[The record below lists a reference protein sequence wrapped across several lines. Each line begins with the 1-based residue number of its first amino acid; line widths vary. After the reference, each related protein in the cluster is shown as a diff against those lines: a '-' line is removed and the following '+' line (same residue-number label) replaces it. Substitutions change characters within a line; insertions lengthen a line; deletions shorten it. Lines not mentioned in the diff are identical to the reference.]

1 MDKPIL
7 IFDGDCAFCS
17 SSVRVLRRMIG
28 SKIIRTQPYQR
39 LKPADYGLTEQE
51 CSEALRF
58 VSKKGSFAGSKAV
71 AQVLIESKTPW
82 LVAGR
87 ILNLPLISGL
97 ANFAYAQIAANRD
110 KLPGGTPE
118 CKI

>member
-1 MDKPIL
+1 MDMPIL

-28 SKIIRTQPYQR
+28 SKRIHTQPYQR
-39 LKPADYGLTEQE
+39 LEPALYGLSEKE

-58 VSKKGSFAGSKAV
+58 VSERGKFQGSEAV

-82 LVAGR
+82 LIAGR
-87 ILNLPLISGL
+87 ILNLPIISSL
-97 ANFAYAQIAANRD
+97 ANLTYKKIAANRD

>member
-1 MDKPIL
+1 
-7 IFDGDCAFCS
+7 
-17 SSVRVLRRMIG
+17 MIG
-28 SKIIRTQPYQR
+28 STRILTQPYQR
-39 LKPADYGLTEQE
+39 LKPAEYGLTEKQ

-58 VSKKGSFAGSKAV
+58 VSKNGNFAGSKAV

-87 ILNLPLISGL
+87 ILNLPIISSL
-97 ANFAYAQIAANRD
+97 ANLTYTQIAANRD

>member
-28 SKIIRTQPYQR
+28 SKRILTQPYQR
-39 LKPADYGLTEQE
+39 LKPAEYGLTEKE

-58 VSKKGSFAGSKAV
+58 VSKNGNFAGSKAV
-71 AQVLIESKTPW
+71 AQVLIESRTPW

-87 ILNLPLISGL
+87 ILNLPIISSL
-97 ANFAYAQIAANRD
+97 ANLTYTQIAANRD